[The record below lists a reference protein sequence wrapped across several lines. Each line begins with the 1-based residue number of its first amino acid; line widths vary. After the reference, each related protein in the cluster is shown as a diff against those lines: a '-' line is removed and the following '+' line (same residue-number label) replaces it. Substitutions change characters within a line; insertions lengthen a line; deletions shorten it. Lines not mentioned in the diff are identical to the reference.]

1 MSSPTSRR
9 SNLNSLNGTPR
20 RSARNSTAP
29 LSSDPILPDAETDAN
44 PPDGQLHAEGER
56 ASQNGSQ
63 QNTPRANGRSSQ
75 QESQSQVP
83 PTSSPLFLHSSPRG
97 SQSQSQTLNAPRA
110 CGINISSPLRQQ
122 SAVASSDGGRT
133 PRANGELGGEYMWY
147 TCEASEQLTLL
158 QSRRQYTTLQAPI
171 QLARPH
177 METAQT
183 VAALVS
189 SFARRFRALR
199 RVPGIDGT
207 TLTRT
212 S

>member
-1 MSSPTSRR
+1 
-9 SNLNSLNGTPR
+9 
-20 RSARNSTAP
+20 
-29 LSSDPILPDAETDAN
+29 
-44 PPDGQLHAEGER
+44 
-56 ASQNGSQ
+56 
-63 QNTPRANGRSSQ
+63 
-75 QESQSQVP
+75 
-83 PTSSPLFLHSSPRG
+83 
-97 SQSQSQTLNAPRA
+97 
-110 CGINISSPLRQQ
+110 
-122 SAVASSDGGRT
+122 
-133 PRANGELGGEYMWY
+133 MWY